1 MDHDVDMH
9 DIVIRNG
16 TIIDGT
22 NTEPYL
28 GEVAIDGDTIVAV
41 GPPGTLTADGR
52 REIDADGQIV
62 TPSRV

>member
-1 MDHDVDMH
+1 MRHDVVMH

-28 GEVAIDGDTIVAV
+28 GEIAIDGDTIVAV
-41 GPPGTLTADGR
+41 GPPRQRWLLTAV
-52 REIDADGQIV
+52 EKS
-62 TPSRV
+62 TPTG

>member
-1 MDHDVDMH
+1 MRHDVVMH

-28 GEVAIDGDTIVAV
+28 GEIAIDGDTIVNYKGV
-41 GPPGTLTADGR
+41 TTLEPGAPTQR
-52 REIDADGQIV
+52 YR
-62 TPSRV
+62 